1 MFMGSAL
8 LPLHPLQLFICS
20 LVGIRTSTDENKGYI
35 LVPFDGMSSKWKLS
49 QKWEMCFSHAPQ
61 QQSKQSNF
69 SFHTLWITSINA
81 AFVCPGLFTE
91 RALNPWIIIIFF
103 FSLSPSTESPSHICS
118 AAISAAQTRIHCSFN
133 NYFYLTPGQRTS
145 IPMIP
150 SKCWTLPRRQTENM
164 TNNPRS
170 GWRPFGCL
178 LRDSMRDIMNI
189 FIWSHSWQEKLS
201 VLSAACC
208 CFLWRMTV
216 CFKAHTQRTK
226 AHDVC

>member
-1 MFMGSAL
+1 MKTEPKLGNVFF
-8 LPLHPLQLFICS
+8 PCS
-20 LVGIRTSTDENKGYI
+20 PATEQTKQFQFPYSVDYLNECCVCVSWSVYRTRFES
-35 LVPFDGMSSKWKLS
+35 
-49 QKWEMCFSHAPQ
+49 
-61 QQSKQSNF
+61 
-69 SFHTLWITSINA
+69 
-81 AFVCPGLFTE
+81 
-91 RALNPWIIIIFF
+91 LNHNHLIF

-118 AAISAAQTRIHCSFN
+118 AAISAAQTRIDCSFN
-133 NYFYLTPGQRTS
+133 NLFYLTPGQRTS

-201 VLSAACC
+201 VLSAMCC
-208 CFLWRMTV
+208 CFLWRMVV
-216 CFKAHTQRTK
+216 CFEAHTQRTK

>member
-1 MFMGSAL
+1 M
-8 LPLHPLQLFICS
+8 
-20 LVGIRTSTDENKGYI
+20 
-35 LVPFDGMSSKWKLS
+35 
-49 QKWEMCFSHAPQ
+49 
-61 QQSKQSNF
+61 
-69 SFHTLWITSINA
+69 
-81 AFVCPGLFTE
+81 CPGLFTE

-118 AAISAAQTRIHCSFN
+118 AAISAAQTRIQCSFN

-178 LRDSMRDIMNI
+178 LRDLMRDIMNI
-189 FIWSHSWQEKLS
+189 FIWSHSWQEKLFS
-201 VLSAACC
+201 VQCVAV
-208 CFLWRMTV
+208 FFEGWRFVLRRIHKGQKHMMCAKTAEL
-216 CFKAHTQRTK
+216 CGYSLETDILELFAIFAKPLLFFASYLCWRL
-226 AHDVC
+226 

>member
-1 MFMGSAL
+1 MEDQLWKVSRSPHPQNGISVST
-8 LPLHPLQLFICS
+8 PLHLAC
-20 LVGIRTSTDENKGYI
+20 VGIE
-35 LVPFDGMSSKWKLS
+35 KWALS
-49 QKWEMCFSHAPQ
+49 LH
-61 QQSKQSNF
+61 
-69 SFHTLWITSINA
+69 L
-81 AFVCPGLFTE
+81 
-91 RALNPWIIIIFF
+91 
-103 FSLSPSTESPSHICS
+103 SLSTSLSTVFPCSIHALSLLASLSLETFGGPWNQHMSPLLEVPSELSYESPSHICS
-118 AAISAAQTRIHCSFN
+118 AAISAAQTRIQCSFN

-216 CFKAHTQRTK
+216 CFEAHTQRTK